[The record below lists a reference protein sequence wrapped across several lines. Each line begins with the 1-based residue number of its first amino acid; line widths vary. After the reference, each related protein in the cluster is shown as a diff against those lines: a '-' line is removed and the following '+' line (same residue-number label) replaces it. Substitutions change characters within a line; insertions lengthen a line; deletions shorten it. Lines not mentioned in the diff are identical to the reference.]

1 MVLHP
6 QIPQLESPNNKKYSP
21 TSHKVFMM
29 PVFWE
34 CGIGGERGPDTEEHL
49 QTEKEKPSFNKSFSQ
64 ESHNDAS

>member
-1 MVLHP
+1 
-6 QIPQLESPNNKKYSP
+6 
-21 TSHKVFMM
+21 MM

-34 CGIGGERGPDTEEHL
+34 CGIGEERGPDTEEHL